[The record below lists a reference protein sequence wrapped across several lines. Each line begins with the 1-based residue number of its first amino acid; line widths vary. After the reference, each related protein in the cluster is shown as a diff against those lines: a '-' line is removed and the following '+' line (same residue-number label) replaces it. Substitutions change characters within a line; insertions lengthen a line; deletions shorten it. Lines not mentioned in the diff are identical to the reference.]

1 MPRIKKPNQYF
12 DISLYSGI
20 GYGAGSPAGQTIT
33 NSGSMKPDLVW
44 VKERNGVGWHNITD
58 SVRGLTKVID
68 FNDPAVEATTNGTNI
83 TSLNS
88 NGFTLGTDSNGDGF
102 NRNGQTYVA
111 YQWKAG
117 EGTTTV
123 NTSGTISSN
132 VSVNTTAGFSII
144 TYTGNGSNN
153 ATIGHGLGATPAM
166 ILIKRRDSGST
177 ASWPVWH
184 KTYTLNTQY
193 LLLDTNI
200 ALTTYSTYWGTHS
213 SSVISLGTAVGE
225 DNTNGGT
232 YVAYCWSEVEGY
244 SKFGSYTGNGST
256 DGAFAYT
263 GFKPKFVMI
272 KRTNTTGSWVVF
284 DGARNTY
291 NVTNN
296 TLYPDLVNAEE
307 SGVMLIDFV
316 SNGFKLRSSAV
327 GEINASGSTY
337 IYAAFAESPFK
348 YSNAR

>member
-1 MPRIKKPNQYF
+1 MPTIKKPNQYF
-12 DISLYSGI
+12 DAVLWTGNGPSS
-20 GYGAGSPAGQTIT
+20 QNIT
-33 NSGSMKPDLVW
+33 GLNFQPDLVW
-44 VKERNGVGWHNITD
+44 VKNRSSTRKHNAYD
-58 SVRGLTKVID
+58 SVRGTSKRLVPD
-68 FNDPAVEATTNGTNI
+68 DVAVEDTVAGVTAF
-83 TSLNS
+83 NS
-88 NGFTLGTDSNGDGF
+88 NGFTVGDEGDVNASTLTF
-102 NRNGQTYVA
+102 VGWT
-111 YQWKAG
+111 WKAG
-117 EGTTTV
+117 GASTV

-132 VSVNTTAGFSII
+132 VSVNTTAGFSVV

-166 ILIKRRDSGST
+166 IFIKRRDSGST

-272 KRTNTTGSWVVF
+272 KRTNITGSWVVF

-316 SNGFKLRSSAV
+316 SNGFKLRSSTV
-327 GEINASGSTY
+327 GEINASGGTY
-337 IYAAFAESPFK
+337 IYAAFAEAPFK
-348 YSNAR
+348 YANAR

>member
-1 MPRIKKPNQYF
+1 MPTIKKPNSHF
-12 DISLYSGI
+12 DAVLWTGNGPSSQ
-20 GYGAGSPAGQTIT
+20 SIT
-33 NSGSMKPDLVW
+33 GLNFQPDLVW
-44 VKERNGVGWHNITD
+44 VKNRSSTRKHNAYD
-58 SVRGLTKVID
+58 SVRGTSKRLVPD
-68 FNDPAVEATTNGTNI
+68 DVAVEDTVAGVTAF
-83 TSLNS
+83 NS
-88 NGFTLGTDSNGDGF
+88 NGFTVGDEGDVNASTLTF
-102 NRNGQTYVA
+102 VGWT
-111 YQWKAG
+111 WKAG
-117 EGTTTV
+117 GASTV

-166 ILIKRRDSGST
+166 IFIKRRDSGST

-316 SNGFKLRSSAV
+316 SNGFKLRSSTV
-327 GEINASGSTY
+327 GEINASGGTY
-337 IYAAFAESPFK
+337 IYAAFAEAPFK
-348 YSNAR
+348 YSSAR

>member
-1 MPRIKKPNQYF
+1 MPTIKKPNSHF
-12 DISLYSGI
+12 DAVLWTGNGPTSQS
-20 GYGAGSPAGQTIT
+20 IT
-33 NSGSMKPDLVW
+33 GLNFQPDLVW
-44 VKERNGVGWHNITD
+44 VKNRSSTRKHNAYD
-58 SVRGLTKVID
+58 SVRGTSKRLVPD
-68 FNDPAVEATTNGTNI
+68 DVAVEDTVAGVTAF
-83 TSLNS
+83 NS
-88 NGFTLGTDSNGDGF
+88 NGFTVGDEGDVNASTLTF
-102 NRNGQTYVA
+102 VGWT
-111 YQWKAG
+111 WKAG
-117 EGTTTV
+117 GASTV

-166 ILIKRRDSGST
+166 IFIKRRDSGST

-256 DGAFAYT
+256 DGAFVYT

-327 GEINASGSTY
+327 NEINASGSTY
-337 IYAAFAESPFK
+337 IYAAFAENPFK